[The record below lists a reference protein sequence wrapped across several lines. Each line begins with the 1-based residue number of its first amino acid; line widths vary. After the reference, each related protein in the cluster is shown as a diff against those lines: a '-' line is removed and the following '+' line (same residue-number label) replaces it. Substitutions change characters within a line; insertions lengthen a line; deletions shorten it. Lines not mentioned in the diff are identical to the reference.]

1 MLKEVFGKGCVDYP
15 HTKENMFQ
23 DACRDIGNDTMMTSM
38 LRRRSGMTDG
48 RCTASWKRASTR
60 RRTRQDRRDELGYKA
75 A

>member
-1 MLKEVFGKGCVDYP
+1 MLKEVFGKGRVDHP

-23 DACRDIGNDTMMTSM
+23 DEDTACRDIGNDTMMTSM

-60 RRTRQDRRDELGYKA
+60 RRTNTRSKR
-75 A
+75 